1 MGRVEA
7 RLWIKYILTILN
19 QIDWFTVSHSISLYK
34 VGRRL
39 VNDIIMTN
47 YFLYLRTKDLRGV
60 PVRAIKISRWTTED
74 SFNRSR
80 HFPVLLLGIEYI
92 RKTAIGIIR
101 FLMIVDVFVLKLC
114 QCILCLTSFHKRE
127 QFTKSLSCLLSIFL
141 IIIISLAILAGTC
154 LRTILHQRTS
164 SPKIG
169 FTKITKSHD
178 LIDAKII
185 LTLCGSTCRSLI
197 PINRQQIG
205 SLAEICCRFIS
216 AFLIRKAWQIQLG
229 IGIEISI
236 HIRHTT
242 KILHHFLMPPCTEEI
257 ELTLYQFFLFSTSS
271 HKLVDIL

>member
-185 LTLCGSTCRSLI
+185 LTLCG
-197 PINRQQIG
+197 
-205 SLAEICCRFIS
+205 
-216 AFLIRKAWQIQLG
+216 
-229 IGIEISI
+229 
-236 HIRHTT
+236 
-242 KILHHFLMPPCTEEI
+242 
-257 ELTLYQFFLFSTSS
+257 
-271 HKLVDIL
+271 

>member
-1 MGRVEA
+1 
-7 RLWIKYILTILN
+7 
-19 QIDWFTVSHSISLYK
+19 
-34 VGRRL
+34 
-39 VNDIIMTN
+39 
-47 YFLYLRTKDLRGV
+47 
-60 PVRAIKISRWTTED
+60 
-74 SFNRSR
+74 
-80 HFPVLLLGIEYI
+80 
-92 RKTAIGIIR
+92 
-101 FLMIVDVFVLKLC
+101 MIVDVFVLKLC
-114 QCILCLTSFHKRE
+114 QCILCLTSFYKRE

-141 IIIISLAILAGTC
+141 IIIISLAILAGTS

-242 KILHHFLMPPCTEEI
+242 KILHQFLMPPCTEEI
-257 ELTLYQFFLFSTSS
+257 ELALYQFFLFSTSS

>member
-1 MGRVEA
+1 MH
-7 RLWIKYILTILN
+7 I
-19 QIDWFTVSHSISLYK
+19 VSDQL
-34 VGRRL
+34 
-39 VNDIIMTN
+39 
-47 YFLYLRTKDLRGV
+47 
-60 PVRAIKISRWTTED
+60 PQERAVHQ
-74 SFNRSR
+74 N
-80 HFPVLLLGIEYI
+80 
-92 RKTAIGIIR
+92 
-101 FLMIVDVFVLKLC
+101 
-114 QCILCLTSFHKRE
+114 
-127 QFTKSLSCLLSIFL
+127 LSCLLSIFL
-141 IIIISLAILAGTC
+141 IIIISLAILAGTS

-257 ELTLYQFFLFSTSS
+257 ELTLYQFFSSALPVTNLSIFCKPRLHFLMQYHAWFQIPWSNLLVEVEAPSRFNQLPVDSHARKLPKST
-271 HKLVDIL
+271 